1 MEMPKRKALIPYLIC
16 ATVATLNIVGFI
28 LLLIGLHKRF
38 AFFTVLSG
46 GKMFFYSLMVLL
58 PLVIGVCIVLIYR
71 KISKRTKG
79 ALFAL
84 LATSVVI
91 SLIYIIAFS
100 IMPPCG
106 SETNRVEDYLVFD
119 ESCPA
124 YYVSYSSLFPQ
135 QIPKSAENVKYFY
148 RYNNYPDLHY
158 DIFAQWTLPRDEYK
172 TEKQRLVS
180 AFPNAEIETSEGFN
194 IAYVSDEKKSTLDH
208 IVFAFNDKTFTL
220 RYCVSYIE
228 HVDINGFTPYYED
241 LTW

>member
-1 MEMPKRKALIPYLIC
+1 MEMPRGKALIPYLIC
-16 ATVATLNIVGFI
+16 AAAATLNIIGFI
-28 LLLIGLHKRF
+28 LLLVGLHKRF
-38 AFFTVLSG
+38 AFFAVLSG

-58 PLVIGVCIVLIYR
+58 PLLVSVFLVVLYR
-71 KISKRTKG
+71 KIGKKTRV

-91 SLIYIIAFS
+91 SLIFVIAFS

-106 SETNRVEDYLVFD
+106 SETNKVENYLVFD

-124 YYVSYSSLFPQ
+124 YYVSYSGLFPQ

-158 DIFAQWTLPRDEYK
+158 DIFAQWSMPREEYNA
-172 TEKQRLVS
+172 EKQRLIS
-180 AFPNAEIETSEGFN
+180 AFPNTEIEASEGFSM
-194 IAYVSDEKKSTLDH
+194 AYISDEKKSTLDH

-228 HVDINGFTPYYED
+228 HVDINGFTPYYEE